1 MPDIPNRA
9 QLEAELARRFSKL
22 SAAHRREL
30 MRLLGT
36 PPNMGNVPAAF
47 WEKVASELNGSFV
60 PFMAEIY
67 MASAERLISTLPIG
81 VDFGLVNERAAAWA
95 RNYSGE
101 LIRNI
106 TNTTRRAVGE
116 SVAAF
121 FERGQT
127 RADLEAALGRLF
139 GPMRAEMIGVTEV
152 TRAATQGELEIARE
166 LAQDGIVM
174 VPVWQT
180 NNDELVC
187 PICSPRNGK
196 EITDNFFPPA
206 HARCRCWT
214 NHELPPVKR

>member
-1 MPDIPNRA
+1 LPDIPNRA
-9 QLEAELARRFSKL
+9 ELEAELARRFSKL

-47 WEKVASELNGSFV
+47 WDKVASELNGSFV
-60 PFMAEIY
+60 PFMAQTFLD
-67 MASAERLISTLPIG
+67 SAERILPTLPIG
-81 VDFGLVNERAAAWA
+81 VDWGLVNERAATWA
-95 RNYSGE
+95 RQYSYE

-106 TNTTRRAVGE
+106 TNTTRRATQE
-116 SVAAF
+116 AVAAF

-127 RADLEAALGRLF
+127 RGDLEAALGRLF

-166 LAQDGIVM
+166 LAAEGIVM

-196 EITDNFFPPA
+196 EITDNSFPPA
-206 HARCRCWT
+206 HVRCRCWISM
-214 NHELPPVKR
+214 ELPSPK